1 MQKTHGIMRVKE
13 DCYEILQFHNGCS
26 THKQIPKAKKDLIAA
41 INSYEELAPQEK
53 ELLMCEFF
61 GAENVAFL
69 QSILT
74 QTGR

>member
-1 MQKTHGIMRVKE
+1 MKSCNLTIDVQPTSK
-13 DCYEILQFHNGCS
+13 YQ
-26 THKQIPKAKKDLIAA
+26 KAKKDLIVA

-53 ELLMCEFF
+53 ELLICEFF
-61 GAENVAFL
+61 GAEKVAFL

>member
-1 MQKTHGIMRVKE
+1 MKSYNLKIDVQPTNK
-13 DCYEILQFHNGCS
+13 YQ
-26 THKQIPKAKKDLIAA
+26 KAKKDLIVALS
-41 INSYEELAPQEK
+41 SYEELTPQEK